1 MSKNRTTQ
9 TTGNLSFADVEDILT
24 QENNGVKPP
33 ADVIWLMEHTKEN
46 DEGVLEWADESRS
59 KEIHIC

>member
-1 MSKNRTTQ
+1 MYYQ
-9 TTGNLSFADVEDILT
+9 T

-33 ADVIWLMEHTKEN
+33 ADVIWLNEHTKEN

-59 KEIHIC
+59 KEIHVCQNYKVTM